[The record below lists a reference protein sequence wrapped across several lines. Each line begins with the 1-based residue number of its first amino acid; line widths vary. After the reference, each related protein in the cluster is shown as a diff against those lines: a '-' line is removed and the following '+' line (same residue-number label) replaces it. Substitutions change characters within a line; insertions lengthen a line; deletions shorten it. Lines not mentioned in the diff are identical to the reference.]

1 MKEFNEIKAFKET
14 AKELAARE
22 TNSNLANISKIQDY
36 KVKPSDVYVVWYAK
50 TLQNAKM
57 LLGTNV
63 SDGLY
68 FEATLNGDKHEM
80 YFDTYKK
87 IRNQKINM

>member
-1 MKEFNEIKAFKET
+1 MKEFNELESFKET
-14 AKELAARE
+14 AKELVVKE
-22 TNSNLANISKIQDY
+22 TNNNLDNTNGIQDN
-36 KVKPSDVYVVWYAK
+36 KVKPSDVYVVWYSK
-50 TLQNAKM
+50 TLKNAKM

-87 IRNQKINM
+87 VQNQKVNM

>member
-1 MKEFNEIKAFKET
+1 LKEFNELESFKET
-14 AKELAARE
+14 AKELVAKE
-22 TNSNLANISKIQDY
+22 TNNNLDNINGIQDN

-63 SDGLY
+63 PDGLY